1 MYKLATELAELRSAI
16 TDTFVISTVI
26 YYRMVLF
33 CLIIILSS
41 LTTPA
46 STECGRDER
55 VVLPLGLFASSDV
68 LRTAEALPAAELA
81 VQQINED
88 SDILPGYC
96 IQQKV
101 FSSKVILKCTRCVRI
116 ATVHAHAVN
125 CLPFLKC

>member
-1 MYKLATELAELRSAI
+1 
-16 TDTFVISTVI
+16 
-26 YYRMVLF
+26 MVLF
-33 CLIIILSS
+33 CLVIILSS
-41 LTTPA
+41 LPPA
-46 STECGRDER
+46 STECGRDGR

-116 ATVHAHAVN
+116 ATVHARAATFHFELVVCCCASVN
-125 CLPFLKC
+125 RCGSG

>member
-1 MYKLATELAELRSAI
+1 
-16 TDTFVISTVI
+16 
-26 YYRMVLF
+26 MVLF

-96 IQQKV
+96 LQQKV

-116 ATVHAHAVN
+116 ATVHARAVTFHFELLVCCCSGVN
-125 CLPFLKC
+125 RCRS

>member
-1 MYKLATELAELRSAI
+1 
-16 TDTFVISTVI
+16 
-26 YYRMVLF
+26 MVLF
-33 CLIIILSS
+33 CLVIILSF
-41 LTTPA
+41 LTTPV

-96 IQQKV
+96 LQQKV

-116 ATVHAHAVN
+116 ATVHARAATFHFELVVCCCASVN
-125 CLPFLKC
+125 RCGSG